1 MKEVSSF
8 KKQNVSMQ
16 LYMKLVRGILAFIRS
31 LNKIYLV
38 ETLTV
43 VYYKPHP

>member
-1 MKEVSSF
+1 MREVSSF
-8 KKQNVSMQ
+8 RKQNVSMQ
-16 LYMKLVRGILAFIRS
+16 LYMKLVREILVFIRS
-31 LNKIYLV
+31 LDKIYLV